1 MSGVLVA
8 SRPSYDPSMSWS
20 SAAVT
25 DRVRLVLAVLL
36 VPWLAAPAADAP
48 ALLLVTSLALAAVA
62 WLHGRT
68 AVLALRVQALPR
80 PSAEAGGDVLLA
92 GRVTD
97 APHHPLRPRAP
108 GLV

>member
-1 MSGVLVA
+1 MS
-8 SRPSYDPSMSWS
+8 RT
-20 SAAVT
+20 SAAA
-25 DRVRLVLAVLL
+25 DRVRLALAVVVGAAVALL
-36 VPWLAAPAADAP
+36 VPWLAVPAADAP
-48 ALLLVTSLALAAVA
+48 TLLVVTSLALAAVA

-68 AVLALRVQALPR
+68 AVLGLLAQALPR
-80 PSAEAGGDVLLA
+80 PPGEARADVLLA